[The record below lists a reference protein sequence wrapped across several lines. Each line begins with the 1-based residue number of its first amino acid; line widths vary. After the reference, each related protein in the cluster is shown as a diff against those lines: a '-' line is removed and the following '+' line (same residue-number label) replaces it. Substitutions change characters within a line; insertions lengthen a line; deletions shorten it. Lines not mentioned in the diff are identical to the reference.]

1 MKLLLKKLTI
11 SIAFVLL
18 GAISV
23 YAQVPQGF
31 NFQAVARDASGQLL
45 VEQNL
50 GVKVSILKGSETGT
64 VAYSETHAVT
74 TDAMGLIKIIIG
86 EGTAEADAFNTV
98 NWGNDNYFVKLAVD
112 VTGGTEYEDLG
123 VTRLLSVPYALVAEN
138 VLNSTGGSMGL
149 NIDID
154 TANPDT
160 SFIVNLT
167 GNEGPEDVAK
177 AMQVFGN
184 SSGKNR
190 VFVAEAKEPETSTAS
205 QYAIIGDAGGPGTGS
220 HIGVLASAV
229 NHTATG
235 GTRYGL
241 YGQASSKA
249 QTNLGVFG
257 IGLGEGSGD
266 IVLPG
271 EEVPGEIPG
280 SYTIGVEGWAK
291 NNLNGNIGVR
301 GYTYGAS
308 GARVNIGVGAE
319 AATTASGTNIGV
331 EAFSRGSSSE
341 NWAFNGIADGSSK
354 NKGMILHAHG
364 GTSNIGMEV
373 NADTAAIFNGDVLIN
388 GNFIH
393 NGSASGGGSSSVDSL
408 IVETDAIVG
417 RSSRLYS
424 GFLSLKGENGSSAS
438 LSRTALQFG
447 GTDTQGSGFVYDWI
461 QRGSMQVADS
471 AYVNGGRSSGMGG
484 GYFYMD
490 VNDNGNFYVPLDF
503 GIQNVAEGGRSWF
516 EMSSYAREQA
526 GLGALFSINISNDP
540 AGTDPNGE
548 SSQVT
553 LNGDVSPNFQFG
565 GQSWNNN
572 DLAFM
577 NIYGS
582 TADGNGWYYSN
593 MDLSVGADGTH
604 EWGGISIK
612 KTHVVNQTVEETIN
626 LDGAS
631 GNINISGTLTQSSD
645 ERLKKDI
652 KTIDGA
658 LNKTL
663 DLRGVSYTWK
673 DDAENE
679 NPQIGVIAQE
689 LEEIFPEL
697 VRTDENGM
705 KSVNYAQMTAILI
718 EAVKELNTL
727 VEDLKS
733 ENKVLTAKVEKQDQ
747 LEQRIA
753 QIEKILS
760 GSTVSKTQKNII
772 SDK

>member
-220 HIGVLASAV
+220 HIGVLASAI
-229 NHTATG
+229 NDDATG
-235 GTRYGL
+235 GNRYGV

-249 QTNLGVFG
+249 KYNYGVFG
-257 IGLGEGSGD
+257 YARGDGSG
-266 IVLPG
+266 
-271 EEVPGEIPG
+271 ETEVSPETGDFG
-280 SYTIGVEGWAK
+280 SFNLGGFFYAFG
-291 NNLNGNIGVR
+291 NLNGNTGVHGVSAGEAGSLRNFGLIGTARTAASGVNIGVR
-301 GYTYGAS
+301 G
-308 GARVNIGVGAE
+308 
-319 AATTASGTNIGV
+319 
-331 EAFSRGSSSE
+331 EAFNSTTQ
-341 NWAFNGIADGSSK
+341 NIAFNGDAFGASK
-354 NKGMILHAHG
+354 NVGMELNAHSG
-364 GTSNIGMEV
+364 ISNIGMIV
-373 NADTAAIFNGDVLIN
+373 NADTAAILNGEVIIN
-388 GNFIH
+388 G
-393 NGSASGGGSSSVDSL
+393 SL
-408 IVETDAIVG
+408 
-417 RSSRLYS
+417 
-424 GFLSLKGENGSSAS
+424 FN
-438 LSRTALQFG
+438 
-447 GTDTQGSGFVYDWI
+447 
-461 QRGSMQVADS
+461 
-471 AYVNGGRSSGMGG
+471 VN
-484 GYFYMD
+484 
-490 VNDNGNFYVPLDF
+490 
-503 GIQNVAEGGRSWF
+503 
-516 EMSSYAREQA
+516 
-526 GLGALFSINISNDP
+526 INNDP
-540 AGTDPNGE
+540 AGTDPTGE
-548 SSQVT
+548 SSQIT
-553 LNGDVSPNFQFG
+553 LSGDNTPNFQFG

-663 DLRGVSYTWK
+663 DMRGVSYTWK